1 MHTCRKPLV
10 LSLFPFIFTH
20 KLSKNIENEHQL
32 FVLAVLNCLCPQA
45 GATDANDLL
54 THDGLPGQLPSG
66 QDVSLLQV
74 SIRCQRKHF
83 YEILLCI
90 CLV

>member
-20 KLSKNIENEHQL
+20 KVSKNIDNEHQFL
-32 FVLAVLNCLCPQA
+32 VLAVLYCQCPKA

-54 THDGLPGQLPSG
+54 THAGLPGQLPSG

-74 SIRCQRKHF
+74 SIPCQSKHF
-83 YEILLCI
+83 YEIL
-90 CLV
+90 